1 MKILS
6 FMNIER
12 ASALVT
18 WLFVSSSALYY
29 AFSQYGVSSHRPWLI
44 VAVVVGIAACLSVV
58 TRRDMP
64 LPKWRIPLLIA
75 MYLLAVGG
83 LFLLPYSYLAIFLVI
98 WSALLPYYA
107 GWGTCLVVSV
117 FAALPLGVIHTFYWQ
132 DPHAWLTAA
141 LFWTFNLFAMMM
153 SNVAIK
159 EKSAR
164 EKSEALNR
172 QLTSTQQLIHQAGRQ
187 DERLRIA
194 RNIHDVLGHHLTAL
208 TIHLQVASHKANA
221 AGQDEVKAHVDKC
234 HSLAK
239 LLLSDVREAVS
250 DIRENAPLDWQQAVR
265 ALFKDLPRP
274 SLQLSIADNVS
285 IEDVSTA
292 DILLRCAQESLT
304 NTIKHTQSA
313 HLYVTLE
320 KNQEGYSLTLQD
332 EQVPTAKTIQLGNG
346 LIGMSER
353 IEEAGGSVK
362 FSFNKHGFSTH
373 ILLPEPL

>member
-1 MKILS
+1 M
-6 FMNIER
+6 
-12 ASALVT
+12 
-18 WLFVSSSALYY
+18 SSSALYY
-29 AFSQYGVSSHRPWLI
+29 SFSHYGVSSPRPWLTCA
-44 VAVVVGIAACLSVV
+44 VAGGIALCFSVV
-58 TRRDMP
+58 TRRDMS
-64 LPKWRIPLLIA
+64 LPQWRIPLLVT
-75 MYLLAVGG
+75 MYVLSVAS

-98 WSALLPYYA
+98 WSALLPYYLA
-107 GWGTCLVVSV
+107 WKICLAVSV
-117 FAALPLGVIHTFYWQ
+117 IAALPLGLIHSFYWQ
-132 DPHAWLTAA
+132 DSYALLTAA

-159 EKSAR
+159 EKMAR
-164 EKSEALNR
+164 EKSDELNR
-172 QLTSTQQLIHQAGRQ
+172 QLTSAQQLIRQAGQQ

-208 TIHLQVASHKANA
+208 TIHLQVASHKAKG
-221 AGQDEVKAHVDKC
+221 AGEDEVKTHVDQC

-285 IEDVSTA
+285 IEDVTTA
-292 DILLRCAQESLT
+292 DILLRCVQESLT

-313 HLYVTLE
+313 QLQVTLDKSE
-320 KNQEGYSLTLQD
+320 KGYSLTLQD

-346 LIGMSER
+346 LTGMSER
-353 IEEAGGSVK
+353 IEESGGSVK
-362 FSFNKHGFSTH
+362 FSFNKHGFFTH
-373 ILLPEPL
+373 VLLPEPV

>member
-44 VAVVVGIAACLSVV
+44 VAAAVGLALCFSVV
-58 TRRDMP
+58 TRRDTS
-64 LPKWRIPLLIA
+64 LPSWRIPLLII
-75 MYLLAVGG
+75 MYLLATGS
-83 LFLLPYSYLAIFLVI
+83 LLLLPYSYLAIYLVV
-98 WSALLPYYA
+98 WSALLPYYL
-107 GWGTCLVVSV
+107 GWRTCLVVSV
-117 FAALPLGVIHTFYWQ
+117 LAALPLGVIHTFYWQ
-132 DPHAWLTAA
+132 DPYAWLTAA

-172 QLTSTQQLIHQAGRQ
+172 QLTSAQQLIHQAGRQ

-208 TIHLQVASHKANA
+208 TIHLQVASHKAKG
-221 AGQDEVKAHVDKC
+221 AGEDEVKTHVDQC

-250 DIRENAPLDWQQAVR
+250 DIRENAPLDWQQAVK

-285 IEDVSTA
+285 IEDVTTA
-292 DILLRCAQESLT
+292 DILLRCVQESLT

-313 HLYVTLE
+313 QLHVNLNKSE
-320 KNQEGYSLTLQD
+320 KGYSLTLQD

-346 LIGMSER
+346 LTGMSER

-362 FSFNKHGFSTH
+362 FSFNKHGFFTH
-373 ILLPEPL
+373 VLLPEPV